1 VAKEFL
7 NKLESAARKNR
18 SLLCVGL
25 DPDPDQMPVRD
36 LVEFN
41 KAIIEATQDLV
52 CAYKP
57 NMAFYESIGIDGLHA
72 LEATLSFIPPEIPV
86 IGDAKRGDIGNTA
99 ERYAKSM
106 FELWDFDATTVNAFG
121 GLDSIEPFLDFKERG
136 VLVWC
141 HSSNSGSQDF
151 QELLLEDGIPFYI
164 GMAQKLEKWR
174 GEHQNLGMV
183 VGATYP
189 TELEQI
195 RNISPDSVILI
206 PGVGAQEGELSAAVV
221 SGIDSYGRKAIINSS
236 RQVLYASTDPSS
248 YPSAARKSAQSL
260 RQNINS
266 ALESIGKAW

>member
-1 VAKEFL
+1 MAKDFL
-7 NKLESAARKNR
+7 NKLEFAANKNR

-25 DPDPDQMPVRD
+25 DPDPERMPVRD
-36 LVEFN
+36 LIEFN
-41 KAIIEATQDLV
+41 KMIIEATQDLV

-57 NMAFYESIGIDGLHA
+57 NLAFYESLGIDGLHA
-72 LEATLSFIPPEIPV
+72 LEATLSLIPSEIPV

-99 ERYAKSM
+99 ERYARSM
-106 FELWDFDATTVNAFG
+106 FEVWNFDATTVNAFG
-121 GLDSIEPFLDFKERG
+121 GFDSVEPFLDFDERG

-151 QELLLEDGIPFYI
+151 QELILEDGIPFYMH
-164 GMAQKLEKWR
+164 MAQKLETWR

-195 RNISPDSVILI
+195 RKISPDSVILI

-221 SGIDSYGRKAIINSS
+221 SGVDSHGRRAIINSS

-248 YPSAARKSAQSL
+248 YPSAARESAQTL
-260 RQNINS
+260 RQNINN
-266 ALESIGKAW
+266 ALESVGKTW